1 MKYIITESRLERIAI
16 NWLNDNYSDLEPY
29 ETEKYPNQVFYR
41 KGKEVIFKYIE
52 KNGQVFFNYREV
64 WSFFKSFLGMENEQ
78 IKDITK
84 LWVEEYYN
92 LRVTTTRVENPALS
106 NKWRNFTN

>member
-1 MKYIITESRLERIAI
+1 
-16 NWLNDNYSDLEPY
+16 
-29 ETEKYPNQVFYR
+29 
-41 KGKEVIFKYIE
+41 
-52 KNGQVFFNYREV
+52 
-64 WSFFKSFLGMENEQ
+64 MENEQ